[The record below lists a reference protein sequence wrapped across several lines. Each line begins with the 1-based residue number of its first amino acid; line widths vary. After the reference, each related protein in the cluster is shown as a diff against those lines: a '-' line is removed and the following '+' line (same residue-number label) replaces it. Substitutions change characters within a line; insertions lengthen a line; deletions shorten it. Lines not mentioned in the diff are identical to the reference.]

1 MGQRSS
7 PHCLH
12 EGTGPTE
19 NIAFSP
25 GNLSASR
32 LNWAA
37 FGRQQRAARK
47 KLLFCSSH
55 TTSPS
60 SPSFLRD
67 VDKKIKNSLANFK
80 TQVSN
85 TTLENGKKC
94 IYH

>member
-37 FGRQQRAARK
+37 FGRQQSEK
-47 KLLFCSSH
+47 NCYFCSSH
-55 TTSPS
+55 ATSPS
-60 SPSFLRD
+60 SSSFLRD
-67 VDKKIKNSLANFK
+67 VDKKIKNSLENFN
-80 TQVSN
+80 SRPRFP
-85 TTLENGKKC
+85 TLP
-94 IYH
+94 

>member
-25 GNLSASR
+25 GNLSASC

-37 FGRQQRAARK
+37 FGRPQRAARK
-47 KLLFCSSH
+47 KIVIFVPRTQHLRPLPHSSVML
-55 TTSPS
+55 T
-60 SPSFLRD
+60 
-67 VDKKIKNSLANFK
+67 KKSK
-80 TQVSN
+80 TLWQISRPRFP
-85 TTLENGKKC
+85 TLP
-94 IYH
+94 

>member
-47 KLLFCSSH
+47 KL
-55 TTSPS
+55 
-60 SPSFLRD
+60 SFLF
-67 VDKKIKNSLANFK
+67 LAHNISVLF
-80 TQVSN
+80 
-85 TTLENGKKC
+85 L
-94 IYH
+94 IPP